1 LEHQAEAYF
10 MCLQQPKMMMMVASA
25 GSTDVSADTSDL
37 SKGRSLSEFGT
48 FQVSL
53 KVKLLPYFFK

>member
-1 LEHQAEAYF
+1 
-10 MCLQQPKMMMMVASA
+10 MCLQQPKMMMVVASA